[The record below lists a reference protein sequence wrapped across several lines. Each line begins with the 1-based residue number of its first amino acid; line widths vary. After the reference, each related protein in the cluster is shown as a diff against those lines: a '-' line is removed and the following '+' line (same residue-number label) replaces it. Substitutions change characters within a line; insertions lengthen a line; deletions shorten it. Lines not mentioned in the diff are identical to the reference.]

1 MGRSAASASS
11 KQHPSYRLL
20 EQNGFQ
26 QEAYEQYRRRCLKE
40 RKHVG
45 EHALCISRHYL
56 LSCLCMSCQCL
67 APMPLYVLPVPVA
80 AVIVC
85 RVSYPLLE
93 QNSFQQEAYEQY
105 RHC

>member
-45 EHALCISRHYL
+45 EHAFCIPCQYL
-56 LSCLCMSCQCL
+56 LLCHCMSCQCVL
-67 APMPLYVLPVPVA
+67 PMPLYVLPVCVA
-80 AVIVC
+80 AIGVC
-85 RVSYPLLE
+85 RANLLPAGAE
-93 QNSFQQEAYEQY
+93 QQEA
-105 RHC
+105 